1 VLVHDG
7 PDDVEI
13 PGREFTFATLK
24 NAQAYGDLETLRA
37 HGLAAE
43 KVRLEGLDAA
53 GGLRAL
59 TERVRGLL

>member
-1 VLVHDG
+1 MLVHDG

-13 PGREFTFATLK
+13 PGREFTFRTLK

-43 KVRLEGLDAA
+43 KLRLDGIEAA
-53 GGLRAL
+53 AGLRAL
-59 TERVRGLL
+59 TARVRGLL